1 MELTQLYAS
10 LRRTLAQLDFND
22 LFPGFHPY
30 PFALYTDENACL
42 DGQLLP
48 RPQEFYGNTAVL
60 RGGRYI
66 AIWNVDLD
74 PPRDMDRFA
83 AHMVHEMFHCHQFT
97 CGETRFPE
105 DLAILACPVSAER
118 FAARHWEYSLLA
130 DAFETADPRRLGQFA
145 GLRALRRKMEPE
157 AVVQELKTETAE
169 GMAEFVGLKALHRLS
184 PEQFT
189 RETASYARILRSE
202 DGPLFDSRRMAYYTG
217 ALFFLTLERLGR
229 PVVNDFR
236 DPRTAYDQNPV
247 DPEPAPEAV
256 PCRGRSLPRLYPVPG
271 GGAGPSHGGS
281 SICPLLRCH
290 HRLRSHEHV
299 PGGGSAVL
307 PSFRPS
313 AGKRSGPGRL
323 FPHCPAH
330 GGGFAPGR
338 HRVLHLITFPL
349 RSPTIY
355 DIILLSNHKGGFP

>member
-236 DPRTAYDQNPV
+236 DPRIAYDQNPV

-256 PCRGRSLPRLYPVPG
+256 PCPAVAEAYRAFTRYREEELARHMAAVQYVPCSAVITG
-271 GGAGPSHGGS
+271 YDPMNMFRVGD
-281 SICPLLRCH
+281 LLFCRH
-290 HRLRSHEHV
+290 FVRLRENGRDRDVFS
-299 PGGGSAVL
+299 PITLRMAVD
-307 PSFRPS
+307 
-313 AGKRSGPGRL
+313 
-323 FPHCPAH
+323 
-330 GGGFAPGR
+330 
-338 HRVLHLITFPL
+338 
-349 RSPTIY
+349 SPRAVTGYYI
-355 DIILLSNHKGGFP
+355 

>member
-10 LRRTLAQLDFND
+10 LRRTLARLDFND

-30 PFALYTDENACL
+30 PFALYTDEEACL

-60 RGGRYI
+60 HGGRYI

-83 AHMVHEMFHCHQFT
+83 AYMVHEMFHCHQFT

-105 DLAILACPVSAER
+105 DLAMLACPVSAEG
-118 FAARHWEYSLLA
+118 FAARHREYSLLA
-130 DAFETADPRRLGQFA
+130 DAFEAADPRLLGQFA
-145 GLRALRRKMEPE
+145 ALRALRRETEPE
-157 AVVQELKTETAE
+157 AVLQELKTETVE

-184 PEQFT
+184 PEQFA

-202 DGPLFDSRRMAYYTG
+202 DGILFDSRRMAYYTG

-236 DPRTAYDQNPV
+236 DLRAAYDQNPV
-247 DPEPAPEAV
+247 DPEPAPEAGPCPAVTEAYRAFTRRREEELARHMAAAQYV
-256 PCRGRSLPRLYPVPG
+256 PCSAVITGYDPMNMFRVGD
-271 GGAGPSHGGS
+271 
-281 SICPLLRCH
+281 LLFCRH
-290 HRLRSHEHV
+290 FVRLRENGQDRDIFS
-299 PGGGSAVL
+299 PIALRMAVGNE
-307 PSFRPS
+307 RTV
-313 AGKRSGPGRL
+313 AGYY
-323 FPHCPAH
+323 
-330 GGGFAPGR
+330 
-338 HRVLHLITFPL
+338 I
-349 RSPTIY
+349 
-355 DIILLSNHKGGFP
+355 

>member
-118 FAARHWEYSLLA
+118 FG
-130 DAFETADPRRLGQFA
+130 RR
-145 GLRALRRKMEPE
+145 
-157 AVVQELKTETAE
+157 
-169 GMAEFVGLKALHRLS
+169 
-184 PEQFT
+184 
-189 RETASYARILRSE
+189 
-202 DGPLFDSRRMAYYTG
+202 
-217 ALFFLTLERLGR
+217 
-229 PVVNDFR
+229 
-236 DPRTAYDQNPV
+236 
-247 DPEPAPEAV
+247 
-256 PCRGRSLPRLYPVPG
+256 
-271 GGAGPSHGGS
+271 
-281 SICPLLRCH
+281 
-290 HRLRSHEHV
+290 
-299 PGGGSAVL
+299 
-307 PSFRPS
+307 
-313 AGKRSGPGRL
+313 
-323 FPHCPAH
+323 
-330 GGGFAPGR
+330 
-338 HRVLHLITFPL
+338 
-349 RSPTIY
+349 
-355 DIILLSNHKGGFP
+355 

>member
-10 LRRTLAQLDFND
+10 LRRTLAQLGFND

-247 DPEPAPEAV
+247 DPEPAPEVV
-256 PCRGRSLPRLYPVPG
+256 PCPAVAEAYRAFTRYREEELARHMAAVQYVPCSAVITG
-271 GGAGPSHGGS
+271 YDPMNMFRVGD
-281 SICPLLRCH
+281 LLFCRH
-290 HRLRSHEHV
+290 FVRLRENGRDRDVFS
-299 PGGGSAVL
+299 PIALRMAVD
-307 PSFRPS
+307 
-313 AGKRSGPGRL
+313 
-323 FPHCPAH
+323 
-330 GGGFAPGR
+330 
-338 HRVLHLITFPL
+338 
-349 RSPTIY
+349 SPRAVTGYYI
-355 DIILLSNHKGGFP
+355 

>member
-189 RETASYARILRSE
+189 RETVSYARILRSE

-236 DPRTAYDQNPV
+236 DPRIAYDQNPV

-256 PCRGRSLPRLYPVPG
+256 PCPAVAEAYRAFTRYREEELARHMAAVQYVPCSAVITG
-271 GGAGPSHGGS
+271 YDPMNMFRVGD
-281 SICPLLRCH
+281 LLFCRH
-290 HRLRSHEHV
+290 FVRLRENGRDRDVFS
-299 PGGGSAVL
+299 PIALRMAVD
-307 PSFRPS
+307 
-313 AGKRSGPGRL
+313 
-323 FPHCPAH
+323 
-330 GGGFAPGR
+330 
-338 HRVLHLITFPL
+338 
-349 RSPTIY
+349 SPRAVTGYYI
-355 DIILLSNHKGGFP
+355 

>member
-189 RETASYARILRSE
+189 RETAAYARILRSE

-236 DPRTAYDQNPV
+236 DPRIAYDQNPV

-256 PCRGRSLPRLYPVPG
+256 PCPAVAEAYRAFTRYREEELARHMAAVQYVPCSAVITG
-271 GGAGPSHGGS
+271 YDPMNMFRVGD
-281 SICPLLRCH
+281 LLFCRH
-290 HRLRSHEHV
+290 FVRLRENGRDRDVFS
-299 PGGGSAVL
+299 PIALRMAVD
-307 PSFRPS
+307 
-313 AGKRSGPGRL
+313 
-323 FPHCPAH
+323 
-330 GGGFAPGR
+330 
-338 HRVLHLITFPL
+338 
-349 RSPTIY
+349 SPRAVTGYYI
-355 DIILLSNHKGGFP
+355 

>member
-74 PPRDMDRFA
+74 PPRDMDRFV

-202 DGPLFDSRRMAYYTG
+202 DGPLFDSRRMAYIP
-217 ALFFLTLERLGR
+217 ALCF
-229 PVVNDFR
+229 
-236 DPRTAYDQNPV
+236 
-247 DPEPAPEAV
+247 
-256 PCRGRSLPRLYPVPG
+256 S
-271 GGAGPSHGGS
+271 
-281 SICPLLRCH
+281 
-290 HRLRSHEHV
+290 
-299 PGGGSAVL
+299 
-307 PSFRPS
+307 
-313 AGKRSGPGRL
+313 
-323 FPHCPAH
+323 
-330 GGGFAPGR
+330 
-338 HRVLHLITFPL
+338 
-349 RSPTIY
+349 
-355 DIILLSNHKGGFP
+355 

>member
-229 PVVNDFR
+229 PVVNDFH
-236 DPRTAYDQNPV
+236 DPRIAYDQNPV

-256 PCRGRSLPRLYPVPG
+256 PCPAVAEAYRAFTRYREEELARHMAAVQYVPCSAVITG
-271 GGAGPSHGGS
+271 YDPMNMFRVGD
-281 SICPLLRCH
+281 LLFCRH
-290 HRLRSHEHV
+290 FVRLRENGRDRDVFS
-299 PGGGSAVL
+299 PIALRMAVD
-307 PSFRPS
+307 
-313 AGKRSGPGRL
+313 
-323 FPHCPAH
+323 
-330 GGGFAPGR
+330 
-338 HRVLHLITFPL
+338 
-349 RSPTIY
+349 SPRAVTGYYI
-355 DIILLSNHKGGFP
+355 

>member
-105 DLAILACPVSAER
+105 DLAILACPISAER

-256 PCRGRSLPRLYPVPG
+256 PCPAVAEAYRAFTRYREEELARHMAAAQYVPCSAVITG
-271 GGAGPSHGGS
+271 YDPMNMFRVGD
-281 SICPLLRCH
+281 LLFCRH
-290 HRLRSHEHV
+290 FVRLRENGRDRDVFS
-299 PGGGSAVL
+299 PIALRMAVD
-307 PSFRPS
+307 
-313 AGKRSGPGRL
+313 
-323 FPHCPAH
+323 
-330 GGGFAPGR
+330 
-338 HRVLHLITFPL
+338 
-349 RSPTIY
+349 SPRAVTGYYI
-355 DIILLSNHKGGFP
+355 

>member
-229 PVVNDFR
+229 PVVNDFGV
-236 DPRTAYDQNPV
+236 PRIDYDLSPV
-247 DPEPAPEAV
+247 DAEPAPEAV
-256 PCRGRSLPRLYPVPG
+256 PIPAVGEAYRAFTRHREEQLARHMAAVQYVPCSAVITGYDPMNMFRVGDLLFCRHFV
-271 GGAGPSHGGS
+271 
-281 SICPLLRCH
+281 
-290 HRLRSHEHV
+290 RLRENGRDRDVFS
-299 PGGGSAVL
+299 PIALRMAVD
-307 PSFRPS
+307 
-313 AGKRSGPGRL
+313 
-323 FPHCPAH
+323 
-330 GGGFAPGR
+330 
-338 HRVLHLITFPL
+338 
-349 RSPTIY
+349 SPRAVTGYYI
-355 DIILLSNHKGGFP
+355 